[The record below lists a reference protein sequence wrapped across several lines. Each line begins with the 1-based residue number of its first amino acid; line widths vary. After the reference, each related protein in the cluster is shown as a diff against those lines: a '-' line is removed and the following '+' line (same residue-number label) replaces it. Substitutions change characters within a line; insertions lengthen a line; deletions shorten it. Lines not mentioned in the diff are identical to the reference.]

1 MIKTIKIPAV
11 VYELLLEKAKKKR
24 YKTLELLYFYS
35 AMSGVVP
42 IYSWKKVPKMEVLM

>member
-24 YKTLELLYFYS
+24 YKKGKLY
-35 AMSGVVP
+35 
-42 IYSWKKVPKMEVLM
+42 KKN